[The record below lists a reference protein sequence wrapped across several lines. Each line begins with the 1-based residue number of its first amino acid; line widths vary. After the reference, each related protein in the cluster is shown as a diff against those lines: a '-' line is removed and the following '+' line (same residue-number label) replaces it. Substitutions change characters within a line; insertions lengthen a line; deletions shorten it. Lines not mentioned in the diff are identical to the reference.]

1 MTTADEIVDAALG
14 IDAAQIARIDRLCE
28 QAFPGRAS
36 TIGAQI
42 RAHAK
47 LLHTPSKS
55 DEENIATFRTM
66 TFTKGAEFT
75 RATPTPETYVALAET
90 EAKQKGMEWAAT
102 QRLAAL
108 RKAQAMTPEDL
119 LSAVPISFAA
129 PKIEAPVATN
139 STTTDTEAVLD
150 AEIERRFGLQ
160 PGAAK
165 ALSALDRIRFHAE
178 LRKQSTPNAAP
189 AAHVDLKNPVERIA
203 AARRAA
209 AAK

>member
-47 LLHTPSKS
+47 LLHTPSSS

-66 TFTKGAEFT
+66 TFTQGAEFT

-90 EAKQKGMEWAAT
+90 EAKQKGMEWTAT

-119 LSAVPISFAA
+119 LSAVPIGFAA
-129 PKIEAPVATN
+129 PKIEAPTTTN
-139 STTTDTEAVLD
+139 STATDTEALD

-178 LRKQSTPNAAP
+178 LRKQSAPNAAP
-189 AAHVDLKNPVERIA
+189 AAHVDVKNPVERIA

-209 AAK
+209 AK